1 METKLIK
8 SLVGLGVPGV
18 SLGVFY
24 LLLRSLNFKFST
36 VGPVW
41 TAVIVIIFLLVV
53 GGVTLFAL
61 HRWSPENKTTGNTA
75 SRDYESKNEES
86 RAFTFHVGEEEVNF
100 NVKMQSLH
108 ADVVK
113 VMAHTH
119 QIGVAAEYKWINNEY
134 PGAQMLRQAIMSQ
147 DLPDGHGERKET
159 FFDVVTIRM
168 ADGRE
173 KDIHFDISEFVA
185 PGMVSTMSNPSSF
198 MESKLESL
206 YT

>member
-18 SLGVFY
+18 SLGIFY
-24 LLLRSLNFKFST
+24 LLLRSLNFEFST

-41 TAVIVIIFLLVV
+41 TAAVVITFLLVV
-53 GGVTLFAL
+53 GGVTIFAL
-61 HRWSPENKTTGNTA
+61 HRWSPEQKQREPAAAKEDETTDED
-75 SRDYESKNEES
+75 SRT
-86 RAFTFHVGEEEVNF
+86 FTFRVGEEEVNF
-100 NVKMQSLH
+100 IVKMKSLH

-119 QIGVAAEYKWINNEY
+119 QIGVAAEYRWINNEY
-134 PGAQMLRQAIMSQ
+134 PDSQRLRQAIMSK
-147 DLPDGHGERKET
+147 DLPDGDGGRKEV
-159 FFDVVTIRM
+159 FFDVVTIRLE
-168 ADGRE
+168 DGRE

-185 PGMVSTMSNPSSF
+185 PGMASSMSTPDAF